1 MCGCDGLV
9 LFQEL
14 RYRTNFFVY
23 ICNQQSNY
31 TRDGVVFGYIALLQ
45 IAAIFLAFGTRKVKV
60 KGLNDSLYIATT
72 IYITSI
78 LLVVTIAALLFLNN
92 RVNTYAALLSTTI
105 FISATVILSLVFIP
119 KVHDRIYN
127 RLLDI

>member
-1 MCGCDGLV
+1 M
-9 LFQEL
+9 FQEL
-14 RYRTNFFVY
+14 RHRTNFFVY

-92 RVNTYAALLSTTI
+92 RVNTYATLLSTTI

-119 KVHDRIYN
+119 KVHN
-127 RLLDI
+127 RR